1 MAGLRFFGAVAR
13 ELAGEAVRGARL
25 GSGRAFFGA
34 AARARVAEA
43 VRAVELETSAEL
55 VVALRP
61 ASGHY
66 RHTDYLVG
74 ALAALALLCVF
85 LYHPEP
91 FEYDFLPLELGAVF
105 GAGALA
111 SAYFG
116 PLRRALTS
124 RPLREQSVRRAARE
138 AFVDLGV
145 SRTRART
152 GVLVYVS
159 MFERRV
165 EVVADVGVEAKALE
179 APSRQAAAAVAGSFL
194 GAPSFDGFV
203 AALRRFGPA
212 LAAALPRDDDDE
224 NELGDE
230 VRP

>member
-1 MAGLRFFGAVAR
+1 VSGRTFFEAKAR
-13 ELAGEAVRGARL
+13 E
-25 GSGRAFFGA
+25 
-34 AARARVAEA
+34 RVIEA
-43 VRAVELETSAEL
+43 VRAIELETSAEV

-74 ALAALALLCVF
+74 VLCAFALLCVF

-91 FEYDFLPLELGAVF
+91 FEYDFLPLELGAAF
-105 GAGALA
+105 GLGALA

-124 RPLREQSVRRAARE
+124 KQLRAASVRRAARE
-138 AFVDLGV
+138 TFVDLGV

-159 MFERRV
+159 MLEQRV
-165 EVVADVGVEAKALE
+165 EIVPDIGVNAGALE
-179 APSRQAAAAVAGSFL
+179 AVLRQAQAAIEGGFVRG
-194 GAPSFDGFV
+194 PSFDRFV

-212 LAAALPRDDDDE
+212 LATALPRDDDDV

-230 VRP
+230 VHS

>member
-1 MAGLRFFGAVAR
+1 MSGRTFFEAKAR
-13 ELAGEAVRGARL
+13 ERVGEAVRAI
-25 GSGRAFFGA
+25 
-34 AARARVAEA
+34 
-43 VRAVELETSAEL
+43 ELETSAEV

-74 ALAALALLCVF
+74 AIVALALLCVF

-91 FEYDFLPLELGAVF
+91 FAYDFLPLELAAAF
-105 GAGALA
+105 GLGALG

-124 RPLREQSVRRAARE
+124 RALRAASVRRAARE

-165 EVVADVGVEAKALE
+165 EVVPDVGVDAGALE
-179 APSRQAAAAVAGSFL
+179 AAARQAQAALEG
-194 GAPSFDGFV
+194 GPGRGPSFERFV

-212 LAAALPRDDDDE
+212 RAAALPREDDDV

-230 VRP
+230 VRS